1 MTVAAVASADTAA
14 VANERGDGVVKV
26 HTFIDS
32 DEGGTANH
40 KECLVLL
47 LKPNEILHSDL
58 QYKQKSSS
66 ISLTLKT
73 FK

>member
-58 QYKQKSSS
+58 YKQKNSS